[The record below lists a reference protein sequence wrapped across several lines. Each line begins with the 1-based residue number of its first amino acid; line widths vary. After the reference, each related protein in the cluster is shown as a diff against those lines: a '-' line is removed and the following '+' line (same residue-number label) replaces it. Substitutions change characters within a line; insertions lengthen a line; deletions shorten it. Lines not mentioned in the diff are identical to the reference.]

1 MSQQHVIK
9 ILTVDDHHLIRE
21 GIATVIG
28 SQRDMEL
35 IAQASGGIE
44 AIQLYRQHRPDIT
57 LMDFRLPGMS
67 GIDATIE
74 ICAEFPDARIIILT
88 TFDGD
93 VEVQRA
99 LEAGACG
106 YFLKS
111 LPADE
116 LIKAIR
122 DVHSGKKRIQTELAA
137 RMVEHMG
144 EDRVTAREIQVLENV
159 AAGQHNREIGE
170 RLFISEETVK
180 VHLKRIMAKLG
191 ARDRTHAVA
200 IANRRGVVRFS

>member
-1 MSQQHVIK
+1 MSKPRVIR
-9 ILTVDDHHLIRE
+9 ILSVDDHDLIRE

-28 SQRDMEL
+28 SQTDMKL
-35 IAQASGGIE
+35 IGHASAGME
-44 AIQLYRQHRPDIT
+44 AIQLHRRYQPDIT
-57 LMDFRLPGMS
+57 LMDFRLPGLN
-67 GIDATIE
+67 GIDVTFKIRS
-74 ICAEFPDARIIILT
+74 EFPDARVIILT

-99 LEAGACG
+99 LEAGARG
-106 YFLKS
+106 YLLKS

-122 DVHSGKKRIQTELAA
+122 AVHAGKKLVQTELAA
-137 RMVEHMG
+137 RMAEHIG
-144 EDRVTAREIQVLENV
+144 EDRVTPREIQVLECV
-159 AAGQHNREIGE
+159 AAGRHNREIGE
-170 RLFISEETVK
+170 RLLISEETVK

-200 IANRRGVVRFS
+200 IANRRGVARF

>member
-28 SQRDMEL
+28 SQTDMKL
-35 IAQASGGIE
+35 IAHASSGID

-67 GIDATIE
+67 GIDATTE
-74 ICAEFPDARIIILT
+74 ICTEFPDARIIILT

-99 LEAGACG
+99 LEAGARG
-106 YFLKS
+106 YLLKS

-122 DVHSGKKRIQTELAA
+122 EVHAGKKRIQMELAVQMA
-137 RMVEHMG
+137 EHMG
-144 EDRVTAREIQVLENV
+144 DDRVTAREIQVLECV
-159 AAGQHNREIGE
+159 AAGRHNREIGE

-180 VHLKRIMAKLG
+180 VHLKRIMSKLG
-191 ARDRTHAVA
+191 ARDRTHAVT
-200 IANRRGVVRFS
+200 IANRRGVVRF

>member
-1 MSQQHVIK
+1 MSKQRVIK
-9 ILTVDDHHLIRE
+9 ILSVDDHDLIRE

-28 SQRDMEL
+28 SQTDMKL
-35 IAQASGGIE
+35 LAHASGGIE
-44 AIQLYRQHRPDIT
+44 AIQLYRKHRPDIT
-57 LMDFRLPGMS
+57 LMDFRLPDMN
-67 GIDATIE
+67 GIDAMIRIRT
-74 ICAEFPDARIIILT
+74 EFSDARVIMLT

-99 LEAGACG
+99 LEAGARG
-106 YFLKS
+106 YLLKS

-122 DVHSGKKRIQTELAA
+122 DVHAGKKLVQAELAA
-137 RMVEHMG
+137 QMAEHIG
-144 EDRVTAREIQVLENV
+144 EDRVTAREIQVLECV
-159 AAGQHNREIGE
+159 AAGRHNREIGE
-170 RLFISEETVK
+170 HLLISEETVK

-200 IANRRGVVRFS
+200 IANRRGVARF

>member
-9 ILTVDDHHLIRE
+9 ILTVDDDHLIRE
-21 GIATVIG
+21 GIATVIA

-35 IAQASGGIE
+35 VAHASGGVE
-44 AIQLYRQHRPDIT
+44 AIEMYRKHRPDIT
-57 LMDFRLPGMS
+57 LMDLRLPGLS
-67 GIDATIE
+67 GIDAIE
-74 ICAEFPDARIIILT
+74 ICAEFPNARIIILT
-88 TFDGD
+88 SFDGD

-99 LEAGACG
+99 LKAGACG

-122 DVHSGKKRIQTELAA
+122 DVHAGKKRVQTELAA
-137 RMVEHMG
+137 RIAEHMG
-144 EDRVTAREIQVLENV
+144 EDRVTAREIQVLECV
-159 AAGQHNREIGE
+159 AAGRHNREIGE

-180 VHLKRIMAKLG
+180 VHLRRIMAKLG
-191 ARDRTHAVA
+191 ARDRTHAVT
-200 IANRRGVVRFS
+200 IANRRGVVRF